1 MLQKTFMNQHDRNEP
16 MTPQND
22 KLLFTPGP
30 LTTSATV
37 KEAMLRDVGSRDAE
51 FVNIVR
57 EIRQQLLGVA
67 GVSQADG
74 YEGILI
80 PGSGT
85 FGIEAVISS
94 VIPRDGKLL
103 IIINGAYGKRILDI
117 ARRHGIESVAIESR
131 ENTPPDLQHVRRS
144 LTDDSEITHVVMV
157 HCETSS
163 GILNPVHEIGAV
175 VKELQRTFI
184 VDAMSSFGGIPLN
197 VAEAGIDF
205 LVSSANKC
213 IEGVPGFSLVIAD
226 RAKLLASDGSART
239 VSLDLVAQ
247 WKGLEGSGQFRFTP
261 PTQVLLAFRQAL
273 RELDDEG
280 GAVGRA
286 KRYAANHAALVD
298 GMRRMNFREY
308 VPAELQSHIITS
320 FLFSEDPNFEFKEFY
335 QRLSDRGMVIYPGKL
350 TEVDCFRIG
359 NIGRIFESDIES
371 LLTAI
376 EATLLEMNVEIPD
389 RDSSRPTETSHTVE
403 YEDYD
408 STSGSYDNT
417 RVPIGV
423 PIILDYLASTP
434 TALSEQTVLDAGCGT
449 GSCLSELCGR
459 VGRLYG
465 RELNTGM
472 QQVAKE
478 RFADN
483 PAVQIE
489 QGSITELP
497 FAHETFDGIVCNQ
510 VLHHLDP
517 GESDDADSEG
527 FPNVR
532 SFFREAFRVLRPH
545 GVLVINTSSHQQHRD
560 GFWWAALIPAA
571 IDRMVPRFPSIDRLK
586 NIFQQT
592 GFVGFATAVPVD
604 EVLQGKQYLDPAGPL
619 SAAWRAGD
627 SSWSLTTEEELARA
641 TVNVTSMLD
650 DGSMDAFM
658 EERELLR
665 AKIGQTTFLVARKP

>member
-1 MLQKTFMNQHDRNEP
+1 MILQQ
-16 MTPQND
+16 D

-51 FVNIVR
+51 FLKIVR
-57 EIRQQLLGVA
+57 EIRKHLLDVA
-67 GVSQADG
+67 GVSQVDG
-74 YEGILI
+74 YEAILI
-80 PGSGT
+80 QGSGT
-85 FGIEAVISS
+85 FGIEAVVSS

-103 IIINGAYGKRILDI
+103 IVINGAYGKRTRDI
-117 ARRHGIESVAIESR
+117 AKRHGIETVVIEGT
-131 ENTPPDLQHVRRS
+131 ENAPLDPQQVRRS
-144 LTDDSEITHVVMV
+144 LTDDSEITHVAMV

-163 GILNPVHEIGAV
+163 GILNPVQEIGDV

-205 LVSSANKC
+205 LISSANKC

-226 RAKLLASDGSART
+226 RSQLLASGGAART
-239 VSLDLVAQ
+239 VSLDLLAQ
-247 WKGLEGSGQFRFTP
+247 WKGLEDSGQFRFTP

-280 GAVGRA
+280 GAAGRSN
-286 KRYAANHAALVD
+286 RYAANHRALLS
-298 GMRRMNFREY
+298 GMRPMGFREY

-320 FLFSEDPNFEFKEFY
+320 FLFPEDPNFEFKKFY
-335 QRLSDRGMVIYPGKL
+335 QRLSDKGMVIYPGKL

-359 NIGRIFESDIES
+359 NIGRLFESDIEL
-371 LLTAI
+371 LLTTI
-376 EATLLEMNVEIPD
+376 ESTLLEMNVKMPD
-389 RDSSRPTETSHTVE
+389 QESSRPTETSHTVE

-408 STSGSYDNT
+408 STSGNYDNT

-449 GSCLSELCGR
+449 GSCLSELRGQ

-465 RELNTGM
+465 RELNAGM
-472 QQVAKE
+472 QQVAKK
-478 RFADN
+478 RFADD

-497 FAHETFDGIVCNQ
+497 FADETFDGIVCNQ

-517 GESDDADSEG
+517 GESDDADSDG

-571 IDRMVPRFPSIDRLK
+571 IDRMVPRFPSIDRFR
-586 NIFQQT
+586 NITEQT
-592 GFVGFATAVPVD
+592 GFVDFATAVPLE
-604 EVLQGKQYLDPAGPL
+604 EVLQGKQYLDPEGPL
-619 SAAWRAGD
+619 RAAWRAGD
-627 SSWSLTTEEELARA
+627 SSWSLATEEELALA
-641 TVNVTSMLD
+641 TTNVTSMLD

>member
-1 MLQKTFMNQHDRNEP
+1 

-30 LTTSATV
+30 LTTSAAV

-51 FVNIVR
+51 FVDLVR
-57 EIRQQLLGVA
+57 EIRQELLGVA

-74 YEGILI
+74 YEAILI
-80 PGSGT
+80 QGSGT
-85 FGIEAVISS
+85 FGIESVISS

-103 IIINGAYGKRILDI
+103 IVINGAYGKRIRDM
-117 ARRHGIESVAIESR
+117 AERHGIASVVIEVK
-131 ENTPPDLQHVRRS
+131 ENTPPDPQQVRRS
-144 LTDDSEITHVVMV
+144 LTDDSEITHVAMV

-197 VAEAGIDF
+197 VAESGIDF

-226 RAKLLASDGSART
+226 RAKLLASDGAART
-239 VSLDLVAQ
+239 VSLDLLAQ
-247 WKGLEGSGQFRFTP
+247 WKGLEDSGQFRFTP
-261 PTQVLLAFRQAL
+261 PTQVLLAFHQAL

-280 GAVGRA
+280 GVAGRA
-286 KRYAANHAALVD
+286 KRYAANHAALLC
-298 GMRRMNFREY
+298 GMRRMGFREY

-320 FLFSEDPNFEFKEFY
+320 FLFPEDPNFEFKKFY
-335 QRLSDRGMVIYPGKL
+335 QRLSDKGMVIYPGKL

-359 NIGRIFESDIES
+359 NIGRIFESDIEL
-371 LLTAI
+371 LLTTI
-376 EATLLEMNVEIPD
+376 ESTLLEMNVEMSD
-389 RDSSRPTETSHTVE
+389 RESSRPTKTSDTVE

-408 STSGSYDNT
+408 NTSGNYDNT

-449 GSCLSELCGR
+449 GSCLSELRGP

-478 RFADN
+478 RFADD

-497 FAHETFDGIVCNQ
+497 FDDETFDGIVCNQ

-517 GESDDADSEG
+517 GESDDADSES

-571 IDRMVPRFPSIDRLK
+571 IDRMVPRFPSIDRFEK
-586 NIFQQT
+586 ISQQT
-592 GFVGFATAVPVD
+592 GFVGFETVVPVS
-604 EVLQGKQYLDPAGPL
+604 EALQGEQYLDPAGPL

-627 SSWSLTTEEELARA
+627 SSWSLTTEEELAQA
-641 TVNVTSMLD
+641 LDTVTSKLE
-650 DGSMDAFM
+650 DGSMAAFQ
-658 EERELLR
+658 EEREQLR
-665 AKIGQTTFLVARKP
+665 AKIGQTTFVVARKP

>member
-1 MLQKTFMNQHDRNEP
+1 
-16 MTPQND
+16 
-22 KLLFTPGP
+22 
-30 LTTSATV
+30 
-37 KEAMLRDVGSRDAE
+37 MLRDVGSRDAE
-51 FVNIVR
+51 FVSIVR
-57 EIRQQLLGVA
+57 EIRKQLLGVA
-67 GVSQADG
+67 GVSQEDG

-80 PGSGT
+80 QGSGT
-85 FGIEAVISS
+85 FAIESVISS

-117 ARRHGIESVAIESR
+117 AERHGIASITIEVQ
-131 ENTPPDLQHVRRS
+131 ENTPPNPQQVRRTLS
-144 LTDDSEITHVVMV
+144 DDSEITHVAMI

-175 VKELQRTFI
+175 VKDLQRTFI

-197 VAEAGIDF
+197 VAEAGIDY

-226 RAKLLASDGSART
+226 RAQLLSIGAAART
-239 VSLDLVAQ
+239 VCLDLVAQ
-247 WKGLEGSGQFRFTP
+247 WKGLEDSGQFRFTP

-273 RELDDEG
+273 RELDEEG
-280 GAVGRA
+280 GATGRA
-286 KRYAANHAALVD
+286 IRYAANHKALVR
-298 GMRRMNFREY
+298 GMRGMNFREY
-308 VPAELQSHIITS
+308 VPTELQSHIITS
-320 FLFSEDPNFEFKEFY
+320 FLFPEDPNFDFKKFY
-335 QRLSDRGMVIYPGKL
+335 QRLSDQGMVIYPGKL

-359 NIGRIFESDIES
+359 NIGRIFESDIEL
-371 LLTAI
+371 LLTTI
-376 EATLLEMNVEIPD
+376 QSTLLEMDVEMFD
-389 RDSSRPTETSHTVE
+389 RDSDAPTETSHTVE

-408 STSGSYDNT
+408 STSGNYDNT

-449 GSCLSELCGR
+449 GSCLSELRGQ
-459 VGRLYG
+459 VGKLHG

-478 RFADN
+478 RFADY
-483 PAVQIE
+483 PDVQIE

-497 FAHETFDGIVCNQ
+497 FADETFDGIVCNQ

-545 GVLVINTSSHQQHRD
+545 GCLVINTSSHQQHRD

-571 IDRMVPRFPSIDRLK
+571 IDRMVPRFPSIERLK

-592 GFVGFATAVPVD
+592 GFVDFATTVALE
-604 EVLQGKQYLDPAGPL
+604 EVLQGKQYLNPAGPL

-627 SSWSLTTEEELARA
+627 SSWSLTTEDELEHAM
-641 TVNVTSMLD
+641 NKVTSMLD

-658 EERELLR
+658 EERDLLR
-665 AKIGQTTFLVARKP
+665 AKMGQTTFLVARKP

>member
-1 MLQKTFMNQHDRNEP
+1 MILQQ
-16 MTPQND
+16 D

-30 LTTSATV
+30 LTTSAAV

-80 PGSGT
+80 QGSGT
-85 FGIEAVISS
+85 FAIEAVISS

-103 IIINGAYGKRILDI
+103 IIINGAYGKRIRDI
-117 ARRHGIESVAIESR
+117 AKRHGIETVVIEGT
-131 ENTPPDLQHVRRS
+131 ENAPLDPQQVRQS
-144 LTDDSEITHVVMV
+144 LTDDSDITHVAMV

-175 VKELQRTFI
+175 VKELRRTFF

-226 RAKLLASDGSART
+226 RAKLLASDGAART
-239 VSLDLVAQ
+239 VSLDLVGQ
-247 WKGLEGSGQFRFTP
+247 WKGLEDSGQFRFTP

-280 GAVGRA
+280 GAAGRSN
-286 KRYAANHAALVD
+286 RYAANHATLLS
-298 GMRRMNFREY
+298 GMRRMGFREY

-320 FLFSEDPNFEFKEFY
+320 FLFPEDPNFEFKKFY
-335 QRLSDRGMVIYPGKL
+335 QRLSDKGMVIYPGKL

-359 NIGRIFESDIES
+359 NIGRLFESDIEL
-371 LLTAI
+371 LLTTI
-376 EATLLEMNVEIPD
+376 ESTLLEMNVEMPD
-389 RDSSRPTETSHTVE
+389 QESSRPTKTSHTVE

-408 STSGSYDNT
+408 STSGNYDNT

-449 GSCLSELCGR
+449 GSCLSELRGH
-459 VGRLYG
+459 VGSLYG
-465 RELNTGM
+465 RELNAGM

-478 RFADN
+478 RFADD

-497 FAHETFDGIVCNQ
+497 FADETFDGIVCNQ

-517 GESDDADSEG
+517 GESDGADSEG

-571 IDRMVPRFPSIDRLK
+571 IDRMVPRFPSIDRFK
-586 NIFQQT
+586 NIFKQT
-592 GFVGFATAVPVD
+592 GFIGFATAVPLE
-604 EVLQGKQYLDPAGPL
+604 EVLQGKQYLDSAGPL

-627 SSWSLTTEEELARA
+627 SSWSLATEEELALA
-641 TVNVTSMLD
+641 TTNVTSMLD

>member
-1 MLQKTFMNQHDRNEP
+1 

-30 LTTSATV
+30 LTTSAAV
-37 KEAMLRDVGSRDAE
+37 KDALLRDVGSRDAE
-51 FVNIVR
+51 FINIVR
-57 EIRQQLLGVA
+57 EIRQQLLDIA
-67 GVSQADG
+67 GVNHAHG
-74 YEGILI
+74 YEAILI
-80 PGSGT
+80 QGSGT

-94 VIPRDGKLL
+94 VIPPDGKLL
-103 IIINGAYGKRILDI
+103 IIINGAYGKRIRDV
-117 ARRHGIESVAIESR
+117 ATRHGIESIAIEVK
-131 ENTPPDLQHVRRS
+131 ENTPPDPQQVRRC
-144 LTDDSEITHVVMV
+144 LTDDAEITHVAVV

-163 GILNPVHEIGAV
+163 GILNPLHEIGAV
-175 VKELQRTFI
+175 VKEMQRTFI

-226 RAKLLASDGSART
+226 RAELLASGGAART
-239 VSLDLVAQ
+239 VSLDLLAQ
-247 WKGLEGSGQFRFTP
+247 WKGLVDTGQFRFTP

-280 GAVGRA
+280 GTAGRA
-286 KRYAANHAALVD
+286 KRYAANHEALVH
-298 GMRRMNFREY
+298 GMRAMNFREY

-320 FLFSEDPNFEFKEFY
+320 FLFPEDPNFDFETFY
-335 QRLSDRGMVIYPGKL
+335 KRLSDKGMVIYPGKL

-359 NIGRIFESDIES
+359 NIGRIFKSDIES

-376 EATLLEMNVEIPD
+376 EATLLEMNVAISD
-389 RDSSRPTETSHTVE
+389 RNPTPQAETPHTVE

-408 STSGSYDNT
+408 STSGSYDGT
-417 RVPIGV
+417 RVPIGL
-423 PIILDYLASTP
+423 PLILDYLASTP
-434 TALSEQTVLDAGCGT
+434 TALNDQTVLDAGCGT
-449 GSCLSELCGR
+449 GSCLSELTGR
-459 VGRLYG
+459 IGSLHG
-465 RELNTGM
+465 RELSAGM
-472 QQVAKE
+472 QQVANE
-478 RFADN
+478 RFIDD
-483 PAVQIE
+483 PSVQIE

-497 FAHETFDGIVCNQ
+497 FADETFDGIICNQ
-510 VLHHLDP
+510 VLHHLDH
-517 GESDDADSEG
+517 GQSDDADSAG

-532 SFFREAFRVLRPH
+532 RFFYEAFRVLRPH

-571 IDRMVPRFPSIDRLK
+571 VDRMLPRFPSIDRFE

-592 GFVGFATAVPVD
+592 GFVDFETVVPVD

-627 SSWSLTTEEELARA
+627 STWSLTTDQELSLALDS
-641 TVNVTSMLD
+641 VTSKLK
-650 DGSMDAFM
+650 DGSMDAFL
-658 EERELLR
+658 EEREQRR
-665 AKIGQTTFLVARKP
+665 AKIGQTTFMVGRKL

>member
-1 MLQKTFMNQHDRNEP
+1 
-16 MTPQND
+16 
-22 KLLFTPGP
+22 
-30 LTTSATV
+30 
-37 KEAMLRDVGSRDAE
+37 MLRDVGSRDAE
-51 FVNIVR
+51 FVDLVR
-57 EIRQQLLGVA
+57 EIRQELLGVA

-74 YEGILI
+74 YEAILI
-80 PGSGT
+80 QGSGT
-85 FGIEAVISS
+85 FGIESVISS

-103 IIINGAYGKRILDI
+103 IVINGAYGKRIRDM
-117 ARRHGIESVAIESR
+117 AERHGIASVVIEVK
-131 ENTPPDLQHVRRS
+131 ENTPPDPQQVRRS
-144 LTDDSEITHVVMV
+144 LTDDSEITHVAMV

-197 VAEAGIDF
+197 VAESGIDF

-226 RAKLLASDGSART
+226 RAKLLASDGAART
-239 VSLDLVAQ
+239 VSLDLLAQ
-247 WKGLEGSGQFRFTP
+247 WKGLEDSGQFRFTP
-261 PTQVLLAFRQAL
+261 PTQVLLAFHQAL

-280 GAVGRA
+280 GVAGRA
-286 KRYAANHAALVD
+286 KRYAANHAALLC
-298 GMRRMNFREY
+298 GMRRMGFREY

-320 FLFSEDPNFEFKEFY
+320 FLFPEDPNFEFKKFY
-335 QRLSDRGMVIYPGKL
+335 QRLSDKGMVIYPGKL

-359 NIGRIFESDIES
+359 NIGRIFESDIEL
-371 LLTAI
+371 LLTTI
-376 EATLLEMNVEIPD
+376 ESTLLEMNVEMSD
-389 RDSSRPTETSHTVE
+389 RESSRPTKTSDTVE

-408 STSGSYDNT
+408 NTSGNYDNT

-449 GSCLSELCGR
+449 GSCLSELRGP

-478 RFADN
+478 RFADD

-497 FAHETFDGIVCNQ
+497 FDDETFDGIVCNQ

-517 GESDDADSEG
+517 GESDDADSES

-571 IDRMVPRFPSIDRLK
+571 IDRMVPRFPSIDRFEK
-586 NIFQQT
+586 ISQQT
-592 GFVGFATAVPVD
+592 GFVGFETVVPVS
-604 EVLQGKQYLDPAGPL
+604 EALQGEQYLDPAGPL

-627 SSWSLTTEEELARA
+627 SSWSLTTEEELAQA
-641 TVNVTSMLD
+641 LDTVTSKLE
-650 DGSMDAFM
+650 DGSMAAFQ
-658 EERELLR
+658 EEREQLR
-665 AKIGQTTFLVARKP
+665 AKIGQTTFVVARKP